1 MGTNNTDLG
10 ILGLQFANA
19 VVILEINNFEL
30 IQMQSFKQN
39 KVKKLRPKVSFLV
52 IFKMQIENFIFDAL
66 NFLKSK
72 VSSTKKIYLGIFW
85 IAVL

>member
-39 KVKKLRPKVSFLV
+39 KVK
-52 IFKMQIENFIFDAL
+52 N
-66 NFLKSK
+66 
-72 VSSTKKIYLGIFW
+72 
-85 IAVL
+85 